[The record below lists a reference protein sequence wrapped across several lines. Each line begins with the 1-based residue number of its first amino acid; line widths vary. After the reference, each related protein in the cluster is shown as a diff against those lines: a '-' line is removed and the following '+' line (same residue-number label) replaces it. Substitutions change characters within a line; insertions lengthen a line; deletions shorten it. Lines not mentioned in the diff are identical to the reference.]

1 MTALPCA
8 TSPERT
14 AMFVGD
20 GPKDDRES
28 NWRYARQLCRSCPVL
43 DTCRAMVL
51 TDEANGV
58 PHIGVAGGLL
68 PSERKGAYKEPR
80 PAPERPE
87 RPPAPMGRPPA
98 PCGTDAARKRHQRN
112 GETCLTCT
120 PTKRWAHIPKVDKA
134 PRAFRDRRRAELLE
148 ALRRTS

>member
-1 MTALPCA
+1 VTTLPCA

-43 DTCRAMVL
+43 DQCRAMVL
-51 TDEANGV
+51 TDEKNGV

-68 PSERKGAYKEPR
+68 PSERKGAFREPR
-80 PAPERPE
+80 RINAAE
-87 RPPAPMGRPPA
+87 
-98 PCGTDAARKRHQRN
+98 CGTLSGVNRHKSNKERMCHPCR
-112 GETCLTCT
+112 E
-120 PTKRWAHIPKVDKA
+120 AHV
-134 PRAFRDRRRAELLE
+134 RAERDRRE
-148 ALRRTS
+148 RRREERMAS